1 VIKMRWFFS
10 FGLALFLAASVGCG
24 EAEQKTDDG
33 APERDAAA
41 DDNAQPP
48 DADAPDVDD
57 AEDSVDI
64 EEVDVCVPNC
74 DGRLCG
80 DDGCGNSCGQCATGQ
95 ECEDGTCVKQCL
107 KLNRTEVTASWKPIH
122 GPDDPRGEF
131 YYQEVEENGDVVSA
145 LRLEIRQ
152 FHPFNGPQGP
162 GEYDIAFK
170 EENGFG
176 ACTICVSFF
185 DSCGQTGCN
194 RRLLATSGTLV
205 IESLDGADASFKA
218 TLKDLVLKEVSIDKD
233 YNTYYLKNKETACID
248 EYVIESEEVRLA
260 VPQPQCMA
268 EGTGIFLDDNIADF
282 ELTNCL
288 DEKRNLHE
296 MCNQTKAMWLVLGA
310 MWCPYCSQY
319 IPMFD
324 EIRAN
329 NADDIELWVVMG
341 ENKNRQAPTAADCL
355 EYAQKVGVDPSR
367 VFYDYHYETV
377 TEYIYPYVFQ
387 GIPFSIILDGSNMA
401 YIWSDGTYGSLNSA
415 LSGLL

>member
-1 VIKMRWFFS
+1 MIKMRWFFS

-145 LRLEIRQ
+145 LRLSLIHISE
-152 FHPFNGPQGP
+152 P
-162 GEYDIAFK
+162 
-170 EENGFG
+170 
-176 ACTICVSFF
+176 T
-185 DSCGQTGCN
+185 
-194 RRLLATSGTLV
+194 RLLSNSYA
-205 IESLDGADASFKA
+205 
-218 TLKDLVLKEVSIDKD
+218 VL
-233 YNTYYLKNKETACID
+233 
-248 EYVIESEEVRLA
+248 
-260 VPQPQCMA
+260 
-268 EGTGIFLDDNIADF
+268 
-282 ELTNCL
+282 
-288 DEKRNLHE
+288 
-296 MCNQTKAMWLVLGA
+296 
-310 MWCPYCSQY
+310 
-319 IPMFD
+319 
-324 EIRAN
+324 
-329 NADDIELWVVMG
+329 
-341 ENKNRQAPTAADCL
+341 CL
-355 EYAQKVGVDPSR
+355 EKKKQYTNTTPI
-367 VFYDYHYETV
+367 HYTHTAIV
-377 TEYIYPYVFQ
+377 TRI
-387 GIPFSIILDGSNMA
+387 
-401 YIWSDGTYGSLNSA
+401 
-415 LSGLL
+415 